1 MIMYIKHYWN
11 IKISILYQRDNLLVA
26 VRIDITLHSF
36 YYHGY
41 TRTQEHTHS
50 ASYKDFGDSWKE
62 LLSVETNNSCYE
74 YTIKFKDRFVSVVHR
89 RNNGTKYILHLRKFN
104 W

>member
-1 MIMYIKHYWN
+1 MQLDSHYIA
-11 IKISILYQRDNLLVA
+11 QFLLSRVYK
-26 VRIDITLHSF
+26 DT
-36 YYHGY
+36 G
-41 TRTQEHTHS
+41 THS
-50 ASYKDFGDSWKE
+50 LASYKDFGDSWKE
-62 LLSVETNNSCYE
+62 LFVIETNNSCYE